1 MNTFLSTLSLKQ
13 TNFVDVL
20 FGGRERNKISKDA
33 SKFVFEVHL
42 NDDFSN
48 HFRFRLII
56 LDL

>member
-1 MNTFLSTLSLKQ
+1 MNTFLYTLSLKQ
-13 TNFVDVL
+13 TNFVDIL

-33 SKFVFEVHL
+33 TKFVFEVYL

-48 HFRFRLII
+48 HFRLII